1 MQEDE
6 MKTDQ
11 YAARRGCFKD
21 TATVPGGPR
30 FEAAAARTV
39 PLYHRDAD
47 IRTPFGR
54 DYTRI
59 LHSSAYRRLKYK
71 TQVFFR
77 PRNDHVST
85 RIDHVHYVASIGRL
99 IADFLG
105 LNGELT
111 EAIAIGHDLGHT
123 PFGHDG
129 EAALNAIVR
138 EEDLGG
144 RFWHAANGL
153 RFVDDFELL
162 SGPDG
167 RQYNLDLTYAVRD
180 GIIGHSGPVN
190 RPLFPR
196 DEVIDLRAFKSP
208 GQYAPFTWEGC
219 IIKIADNI
227 SYLGRDIDDAVLLGL
242 IPASSRR
249 VYAEVVE
256 RYAAAAHMDALDV
269 NNANVIHLMVT
280 DLCLN
285 STPETGMGFSE
296 PARAAMAE
304 VTALNRKLIYFNP
317 RLDAYKAY
325 GRQVIGTIYKALA
338 RYAEMPEKRSYYRE
352 QFPSLTRGF
361 EKWLADY
368 MQGFA
373 PEKRSAALACH
384 YVYKKQDGDAG
395 VREMKRAAVDYIS
408 GMTDR
413 FIELLYREQVVFKSQ
428 HTPYISY

>member
-1 MQEDE
+1 
-6 MKTDQ
+6 MKKDPYRSQ
-11 YAARRGCFKD
+11 RGCFKSQ
-21 TATVPGGPR
+21 AVVPGA
-30 FEAAAARTV
+30 EKWAAATAR
-39 PLYHRDAD
+39 RDALYQRDED

-129 EAALNAIVR
+129 EAALSAIVR
-138 EEDLGG
+138 RDGLAPA
-144 RFWHAANGL
+144 FWHAANGL

-180 GIIGHSGPVN
+180 GIVGHSGPVN
-190 RPLFPR
+190 DALFPR
-196 DEVIDLRAFKSP
+196 EDAIDLSQFARP
-208 GQYAPFTWEGC
+208 GQFNPFTWEGC

-242 IPASSRR
+242 MKPEDRR
-249 VYAEVVE
+249 VYAEVVD
-256 RYAAAAHMDALDV
+256 RYARAAGVSSIDV

-285 STPETGMGFSE
+285 STPERGMGFSE
-296 PARAAMAE
+296 PARTAIGE
-304 VTALNRKLIYFNP
+304 VTRLNRELIYFND
-317 RLDAYKAY
+317 RLKAYKDY
-325 GRQVIGTIYKALA
+325 GHQVIETIYAALC
-338 RYAEMPEKRSYYRE
+338 RYAEEPGRRDYFRE
-352 QFPSLTRGF
+352 QFPSLTVGF
-361 EKWLADY
+361 EKWLIDY
-368 MQGFA
+368 MEGFHD
-373 PEKRSAALACH
+373 EKRADTVACH
-384 YVYKKQDGDAG
+384 WVYTYQKGEAG
-395 VREMKRAAVDYIS
+395 AAEMKRAAVDYIS

-428 HTPYISY
+428 RTPYVSL

>member
-1 MQEDE
+1 

-11 YAARRGCFKD
+11 YEAHRGCFKD
-21 TATVPGGPR
+21 AATLPGRPRYKTAVT
-30 FEAAAARTV
+30 RTTA
-39 PLYHRDAD
+39 LYHRDAD
-47 IRTPFGR
+47 VRTPFGR

-129 EAALNAIVR
+129 EAALAEIVR
-138 EEDLGG
+138 KEGLGG

-196 DEVIDLRAFKSP
+196 DEVIDLKAFTSP

-242 IPASSRR
+242 IPASTRR
-249 VYAEVVE
+249 VYAEVVD
-256 RYAAAAHMDALDV
+256 RYAKATHMDALDV

-285 STPETGMGFSE
+285 STPERGMGFSE
-296 PARAAMAE
+296 AARTAMAE

-325 GRQVIGTIYKALA
+325 GHEVIGTIYRALA
-338 RYAEMPEKRSYYRE
+338 RYAEEPDQRPYFRA

-361 EKWLADY
+361 EKWLTDY
-368 MQGFA
+368 MEGFA
-373 PEKRSAALACH
+373 PDKRSRALACRW
-384 YVYKKQDGDAG
+384 VYKNQDGDPG
-395 VREMKRAAVDYIS
+395 IREMKRAAVDYIS

-413 FIELLYREQVVFKSQ
+413 FIEVLYREQVVFKSQ
-428 HTPYISY
+428 PTPYISY